1 MTNYDPFLP
10 FPFLRTY
17 GKSFLGSQTKK
28 LGSTYDFRHPVTL
41 FPTPTPPLYVSL
53 KQYCGEVGELTRGG
67 RSKGRERERRNFERK
82 KRERVWCEEEKMDV
96 GDERVIGGELTQK
109 TYPVWSS

>member
-17 GKSFLGSQTKK
+17 GKGFLGSETKK
-28 LGSTYDFRHPVTL
+28 MGSTCDFRHPVTL
-41 FPTPTPPLYVSL
+41 FPTSTPPLYVSL

-67 RSKGRERERRNFERK
+67 RSKRRERERDEILRGRNGRECGVKK
-82 KRERVWCEEEKMDV
+82 KRWMWETRELL
-96 GDERVIGGELTQK
+96 GG
-109 TYPVWSS
+109 S